1 MDKIYDLIILG
12 GGPASMSAGVYASQM
27 KLKTLLIERGEFG
40 GQVAVTSSVTNYL
53 GFPQISGEELSR
65 NMYNHLNTTSVEI
78 IKEEIVR
85 TELQNDIKKVVTF
98 GGEYLSRAVII
109 GIGTQVRKL
118 GVDNEEKF
126 VGHGI
131 SYFSLRD
138 RDKFENKIVAVV
150 GGGNSAIED
159 ALYLSEKA
167 SKVYLIHRRDE
178 FRADALLIEQLHNK
192 IAEKN
197 NIELV
202 LSSKPHSIEGGEN
215 ITSLI
220 VTHIPTE
227 ENRKLEL
234 DGIFV
239 AIGRGANTDII
250 DDSVLR
256 DSNGYILTNE
266 KMETNLSG
274 VYAVG
279 DIRNTPLRQ
288 IITATSDGA
297 IASVTAYNYIKNL
310 NKEKNV
316 WKY

>member
-27 KLKTLLIERGEFG
+27 KLDTLLIERGQFG

-65 NMYNHLNTTSVEI
+65 NMLKHLENTSVEI
-78 IKEEIVR
+78 LREEIIK
-85 TELQNDIKKVVTF
+85 TDLSSDIKKVVTF
-98 GGEYLSRAVII
+98 SGEYLARAVII
-109 GIGTQVRKL
+109 GIGTEVRKL
-118 GVDNEEKF
+118 SVENEQKF

-138 RDKFENKIVAVV
+138 RDKFEGKVVAVV

-178 FRADALLIEQLHNK
+178 FRADALLIEQLHSK

-202 LSSKPHSIEGGEN
+202 LSSKPHSIEGDSN
-215 ITSLI
+215 LSALI
-220 VTHIPTE
+220 VTHIPTG
-227 ENRKLEL
+227 ENRKLDL
-234 DGIFV
+234 DGVFV

-250 DDSVLR
+250 DEHILR

-297 IASVTAYNYIKNL
+297 IASVTAYNYIKNS
-310 NKEKNV
+310 NKENK
-316 WKY
+316 